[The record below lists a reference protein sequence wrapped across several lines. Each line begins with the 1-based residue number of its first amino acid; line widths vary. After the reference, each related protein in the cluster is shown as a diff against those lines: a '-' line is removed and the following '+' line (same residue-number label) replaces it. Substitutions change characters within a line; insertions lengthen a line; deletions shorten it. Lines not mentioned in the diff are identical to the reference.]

1 MYIKVGEQL
10 PLQVSPCKACRSAPQ
25 RRNARKNPLT
35 PFFLFQMNALSV
47 GTSKDSTDSAPVVN
61 NVYEEPLGNGAGDS
75 GDEATYQI
83 PPSNKPV
90 YEAPPSTLYQVSR
103 ERRGRCQGM
112 SDETIHEALSMKLSS
127 RLVERAQK
135 RMSGQL

>member
-1 MYIKVGEQL
+1 
-10 PLQVSPCKACRSAPQ
+10 
-25 RRNARKNPLT
+25 
-35 PFFLFQMNALSV
+35 MNALSV

-135 RMSGQL
+135 RMPGQL

>member
-1 MYIKVGEQL
+1 MQSLQICTTTEECTQKSL
-10 PLQVSPCKACRSAPQ
+10 DPL
-25 RRNARKNPLT
+25 
-35 PFFLFQMNALSV
+35 FLFQMNALSV

-135 RMSGQL
+135 RMPGQL